1 MLGRKIV
8 DFKKINKVAVD
19 YFSIEVIPFLQFIK
33 KIFLKIKIQFPCQ
46 NIENTEK
53 VLINQIVF

>member
-33 KIFLKIKIQFPCQ
+33 KIFLKIKIQFFCQ
-46 NIENTEK
+46 NIQNTEK